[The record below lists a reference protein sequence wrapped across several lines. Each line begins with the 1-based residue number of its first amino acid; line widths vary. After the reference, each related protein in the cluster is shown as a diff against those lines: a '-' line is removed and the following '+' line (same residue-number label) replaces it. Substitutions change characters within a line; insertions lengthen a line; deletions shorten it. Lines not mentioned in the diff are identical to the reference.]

1 MTLEMNRIAGITE
14 FYLSRFGKAQTGIF
28 DLPLAASTF
37 VRFQTFTNTLMVT
50 LRRKDLMPYHF
61 WSRGANRLILFL
73 WTNGYFRTDLRD
85 VAPVLEHVWAF
96 HSPVPVTV
104 LGNFSLSAEA
114 PAETTRFLQS
124 ADAWLQVID
133 HGGNAAWHRRT
144 FGGSLTR

>member
-50 LRRKDLMPYHF
+50 LRRRDLMPYHF
-61 WSRGANRLILFL
+61 WHRDANRLLLFL

-85 VAPVLEHVWAF
+85 VVPVLERIWAF
-96 HSPVPVTV
+96 HSPAPVTI
-104 LGNFSLSAEA
+104 LGNFSLSAES
-114 PAETTRFLQS
+114 PAETTRFLQT
-124 ADAWLQVID
+124 AEAWLQVAD
-133 HGGNAAWHRRT
+133 HAGGAWHQRT
-144 FGGSLTR
+144 FGGFLTR